1 VNAAQQASVSQFQT
15 ESKTMKK
22 NVFAILTAVTLCLC
36 ALTATMLAIGEPLEG
51 TCITKEEAM
60 KKYPPPKGGY
70 PVASFGPE
78 GSGIVPSPYNSG
90 RMVDCRNCPAHSLV
104 VDPFAKKVFQKP

>member
-1 VNAAQQASVSQFQT
+1 
-15 ESKTMKK
+15 MKK
-22 NVFAILTAVTLCLC
+22 NAFAIISAVTLCLC
-36 ALTATMLAIGEPLEG
+36 GLTATVLAIGEPLEG

-70 PVASFGPE
+70 PVAELGSE

-90 RMVDCRNCPAHSLV
+90 RMVDCRKCPPHSLV